1 MQRRKLVQFLAT
13 SVPAIAL
20 LGEYKLLEVFQEEK
34 WISFK
39 ISFSEPTDKKTYLSN
54 RKENPLWNRWDKT
67 EKSFFDKQ
75 VIVEKKFTF
84 DPKFVE
90 IRYRFTDEKQ
100 LNGYLSSIKSA
111 FPEIFN
117 GTYSLEQHKI
127 SSKVIA

>member
-20 LGEYKLLEVFQEEK
+20 LGEYKILEVFQEQK
-34 WISFK
+34 WVSFK
-39 ISFSEPTDKKTYLSN
+39 ITFNEATDKNTYLSN
-54 RKENPLWNRWDKT
+54 RKLNPLWTRWDQA
-67 EKSFFDKQ
+67 ENSFFNQKI
-75 VIVEKKFTF
+75 IVEKKFTF

-90 IRYRFTDEKQ
+90 LKYRFSDEKQ
-100 LNGYLSSIKSA
+100 LSAYLNSVKKE

-117 GTYSLEQHKI
+117 GTYSLEQNKI

>member
-20 LGEYKLLEVFQEEK
+20 LGEYKILEVFQEEK
-34 WISFK
+34 WVSFK
-39 ISFSEPTDKKTYLSN
+39 ITFSEATDKNTYLSS
-54 RKENPLWNRWDKT
+54 RKGNPLWSRWDQA
-67 EKSFFDKQ
+67 EKSFFDKNI
-75 VIVEKKFTF
+75 IVEKKFTF

-90 IRYRFTDEKQ
+90 LKYRFSDEKQ
-100 LNGYLSSIKSA
+100 LSAYLSSVKKE

-117 GTYSLEQHKI
+117 GTYSLEQNKI